1 MLFIR
6 KKYSSFKKT
15 VCGQL
20 KYCPGLPGKDS
31 QDLLFCYR
39 DLQKA
44 LAEKGLQIAP
54 EEIQTQDPYNYL
66 GFRLTNQAA
75 FPQKIII
82 CRHNLRTLNDSQ
94 KFAPI

>member
-6 KKYSSFKKT
+6 KKYCSFKKT

-44 LAEKGLQIAP
+44 LAEKGL
-54 EEIQTQDPYNYL
+54 
-66 GFRLTNQAA
+66 
-75 FPQKIII
+75 
-82 CRHNLRTLNDSQ
+82 
-94 KFAPI
+94 